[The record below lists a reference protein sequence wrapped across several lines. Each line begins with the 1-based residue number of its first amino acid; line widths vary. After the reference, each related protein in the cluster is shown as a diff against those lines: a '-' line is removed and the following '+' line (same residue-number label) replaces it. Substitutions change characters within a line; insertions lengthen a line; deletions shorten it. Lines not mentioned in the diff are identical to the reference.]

1 MRGGR
6 RSRRTHTEFSW
17 SFGELR
23 LRSKLG
29 EKSASP
35 LLTVE
40 DIPVLTVN
48 QGLSRFQQVS
58 SAELTAKI
66 VKGEED
72 GIYENAVA
80 QIDRVRVP
88 PMAEYEYEY
97 HFIEYEY
104 EARRE
109 LWVMPR
115 HQFNGYKPTFHLPS
129 RKRFIKPVKISA
141 FVDRLDFTQLYSFA
155 GELPSPIHPS

>member
-40 DIPVLTVN
+40 DIPVLTEN

-58 SAELTAKI
+58 IAEMI
-66 VKGEED
+66 VKIGKGVGD

-88 PMAEYEYEY
+88 PMAEYAYAYE
-97 HFIEYEY
+97 I
-104 EARRE
+104 
-109 LWVMPR
+109 
-115 HQFNGYKPTFHLPS
+115 
-129 RKRFIKPVKISA
+129 
-141 FVDRLDFTQLYSFA
+141 
-155 GELPSPIHPS
+155 